1 MHGNSSC
8 SGCSGCSGGCPGS
21 SGCPGRDG
29 SLCVTEE
36 EVAFLQRM
44 AQLPFLPV
52 GRKMGDLEPIFLE
65 DGEEK
70 REFYSGLL
78 QCLEKKS
85 LISLDYDRPL
95 KGYKGGWYASV
106 PIQGSV
112 ALTQR
117 GQTVLELLEYQG
129 AQ

>member
-1 MHGNSSC
+1 MHDCSSC
-8 SGCSGCSGGCPGS
+8 SGCSGCSGSCPGS

-29 SLCVTEE
+29 SLSVTEE
-36 EVAFLQRM
+36 EVAFLRRM

-52 GRKMGDLEPIFLE
+52 GRKMGALEPIFLE

-70 REFYSGLL
+70 REFYAGLL

-85 LISLDYDRPL
+85 LVSLAYDRPL
-95 KGYKGGWYASV
+95 KGYRGAWYATV
-106 PIQGSV
+106 PIQGSI